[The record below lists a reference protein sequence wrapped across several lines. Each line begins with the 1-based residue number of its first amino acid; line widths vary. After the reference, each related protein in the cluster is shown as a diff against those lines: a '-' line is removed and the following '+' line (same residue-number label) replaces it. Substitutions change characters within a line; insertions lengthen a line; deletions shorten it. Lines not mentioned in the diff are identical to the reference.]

1 MGQIFVWPRGTR
13 PAGVIEVSDESP
25 FTAVSAATATIA
37 AHIADLD
44 AIAGWLAAHG
54 IAPDAADRS
63 VANTFAGL
71 NLPVVGG
78 ETLGEH
84 ARHYATP

>member
-1 MGQIFVWPRGTR
+1 MTLASMLFR
-13 PAGVIEVSDESP
+13 PQQRSRR
-25 FTAVSAATATIA
+25 
-37 AHIADLD
+37 HIAYLD
-44 AIAGWLAAHG
+44 MLAGWLAAHG